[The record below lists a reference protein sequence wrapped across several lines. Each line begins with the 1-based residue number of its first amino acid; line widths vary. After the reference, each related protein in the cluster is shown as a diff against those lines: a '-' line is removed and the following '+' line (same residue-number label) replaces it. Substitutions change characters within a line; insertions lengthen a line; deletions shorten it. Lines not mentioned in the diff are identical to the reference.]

1 MKTLE
6 KSILQGTTHMRTHL
20 EVDPVVGLRS
30 LEGIQPLI
38 EEYKWAIDLEICVFP
53 QEGLLNNPGTDEL
66 MVEGLKQGC
75 HVVGGAPYTD
85 SDPPGQID
93 RLFEMAREYDVDVD
107 MHLDFGNTPE
117 GMTIEHVC
125 NRTEEYGWG
134 GRVTVGH
141 MTQLSTLEV
150 PELERITR
158 RLADVGVAVTVLPST
173 DLYLMGRHQDHN
185 VLRGVVPIHKMLRH
199 GVNCNLSSNNVLN
212 PFTPFGDCS
221 LIRMANLYANI
232 CQVGQIDDTIECFDM
247 VTRRS
252 AELLNLDDYGIEV
265 GKSAD
270 LVVIDNSDRQ
280 GAVAELSQPLMGIK
294 RGHVDVQARAGP
306 TPPARALTMPDLPFE
321 DPVGAFCRRNHVAL
335 KGAGG
340 GPLAGLSFG
349 AKDVFHIAGTRTG
362 FGHPTWLATHEAPA
376 EDRGRGAAAARC
388 GGRRRRQDPHR
399 RAGVQPHRREP
410 ALRYAGQHARAR
422 SHSRGLVQRLR
433 GGGHGRARRLRHRHR
448 LRGLGPAAGELL
460 RHLRHASDGRPRAAR
475 RGDPVRPALRR
486 RRLVSRATPE
496 CWSGSGACSWPTTRN
511 RRRRAG
517 CFAPSTPSRWWTK
530 RCPAPWT
537 LRSRRW
543 RLASA
548 RSRT

>member
-1 MKTLE
+1 MDLILRNALIAGQEGKPPVDIAIEGGRIAAIEAGLAAEGEQVDVAGRLVSPGFIETHIHLDKSCLLDRCKSVEGTLEEAISEVAKAKQNFQPDEVRERAVRTLE

-38 EEYKWAIDLEICVFP
+38 DEYKWAIDLEICVFP

-66 MVEGLKQGC
+66 MVEGLKRGC

-93 RLFEMAREYDVDVD
+93 RLFEMAREFDVDVD

-125 NRTEEYGWG
+125 NRTEEFGWG

-141 MTQLSTLEV
+141 MTQLSTLEI

-173 DLYLMGRHQDHN
+173 DLYLMGRHRDHN
-185 VLRGVVPIHKMLRH
+185 VPRGVVPIHRMLRH

-270 LVVIDNSDRQ
+270 LVVIDNTDRQ
-280 GAVAELSQPLMGIK
+280 GAVAELSPPLMGIK
-294 RGHVDVQARAGP
+294 RGHV
-306 TPPARALTMPDLPFE
+306 TF
-321 DPVGAFCRRNHVAL
+321 
-335 KGAGG
+335 
-340 GPLAGLSFG
+340 
-349 AKDVFHIAGTRTG
+349 
-362 FGHPTWLATHEAPA
+362 
-376 EDRGRGAAAARC
+376 
-388 GGRRRRQDPHR
+388 
-399 RAGVQPHRREP
+399 RREP
-410 ALRYAGQHARAR
+410 AELRWP
-422 SHSRGLVQRLR
+422 
-433 GGGHGRARRLRHRHR
+433 GR
-448 LRGLGPAAGELL
+448 
-460 RHLRHASDGRPRAAR
+460 
-475 RGDPVRPALRR
+475 
-486 RRLVSRATPE
+486 
-496 CWSGSGACSWPTTRN
+496 
-511 RRRRAG
+511 
-517 CFAPSTPSRWWTK
+517 
-530 RCPAPWT
+530 
-537 LRSRRW
+537 
-543 RLASA
+543 
-548 RSRT
+548 